1 MKKSIIYL
9 GLALT
14 VFSNV
19 AMASSVTASSPVPV
33 KNEYSKAT
41 PLAVAIA
48 KGDVTSVKAFI
59 SYGADINE
67 KSNDMTPLML
77 AARYNQVEIIN
88 LLLQS
93 GASVKVT
100 NSKGF
105 NALKYAKLSNA
116 TQAANTLTNAVKA

>member
-9 GLALT
+9 GLAITL
-14 VFSNV
+14 FSNV
-19 AMASSVTASSPVPV
+19 VMASVPVASSTNPV
-33 KNEYSKAT
+33 KNEYNKAT
-41 PLAVAIA
+41 PLAIAIA
-48 KGDVTSVKAFI
+48 KGDVISVKAFI

-88 LLLQS
+88 LLLQN

-116 TQAANTLTNAVKA
+116 AEATNALTKAAKA

>member
-14 VFSNV
+14 IFSNV
-19 AMASSVTASSPVPV
+19 AMASPVSASSTAPIR
-33 KNEYSKAT
+33 NEYSNAT

-77 AARYNQVEIIN
+77 AARYNQVAIIN
-88 LLLQS
+88 LLLQN

-100 NSKGF
+100 NSKSF

-116 TQAANTLTNAVKA
+116 AAAAEALSAAAKA

>member
-1 MKKSIIYL
+1 M
-9 GLALT
+9 GLAVTLL
-14 VFSNV
+14 SDV
-19 AMASSVTASSPVPV
+19 AMASVPAASSTAPV
-33 KNEYSKAT
+33 KKEYTNAT
-41 PLAVAIA
+41 PLAIAIA
-48 KGDVTSVKAFI
+48 KGDVTTVKAFI

-88 LLLQS
+88 LLLQN

-116 TQAANTLTNAVKA
+116 AQAADALTKAKA

>member
-1 MKKSIIYL
+1 MKKSIIFL
-9 GLALT
+9 GLAVTL
-14 VFSNV
+14 FSNV
-19 AMASSVTASSPVPV
+19 AMASAPAASSTAPV
-33 KNEYSKAT
+33 KKEYTNAT
-41 PLAVAIA
+41 PLAIAIA

-88 LLLQS
+88 LLLQN

-116 TQAANTLTNAVKA
+116 AQAAEALTKAKA

>member
-1 MKKSIIYL
+1 
-9 GLALT
+9 
-14 VFSNV
+14 
-19 AMASSVTASSPVPV
+19 MAPPVSGSSTAPI
-33 KNEYSKAT
+33 KNEYGNAT

-48 KGDVTSVKAFI
+48 KGDLTSVKAFI

-88 LLLQS
+88 LLLQN

-116 TQAANTLTNAVKA
+116 AAAADALSAAAKA